1 MLLSH
6 WCYNRY
12 QTTPFSHL
20 WPKGKEKHQTLYCF
34 QICFYRIYVLKRYQI
49 TQISHHWPNQ
59 TKPNRNIK
67 QKPNNKT
74 CLYLALSSFNTFLY
88 YRVDCKRNTTV
99 CSWICHLYTWHSWFY
114 IKLLMQYIR
123 LLHIPTSVY
132 TFILHVVTSLKTLY

>member
-1 MLLSH
+1 MLQPISDNTIFTSLTKRKRETSNIVLFSDMLLPH
-6 WCYNRY
+6 LCHKRY
-12 QTTPFSHL
+12 QITPFSHL
-20 WPKGKEKHQTLYCF
+20 
-34 QICFYRIYVLKRYQI
+34 
-49 TQISHHWPNQ
+49 WPNQ

-88 YRVDCKRNTTV
+88 YRVDCERNTTV